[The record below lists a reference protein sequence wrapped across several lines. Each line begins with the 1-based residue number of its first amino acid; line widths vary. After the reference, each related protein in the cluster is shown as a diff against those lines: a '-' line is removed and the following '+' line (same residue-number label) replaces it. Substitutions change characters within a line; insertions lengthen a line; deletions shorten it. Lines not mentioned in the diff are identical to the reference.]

1 MPIEGRIVHFRLGAK
16 SQNPKEV
23 IVEVVGVNNVKEA
36 SKLLHRKVIWKN
48 ERGLEIIGKVKRLH
62 GRKGRVIVRFRKP
75 LPGQAVGTSVL
86 IM

>member
-1 MPIEGRIVHFRLGAK
+1 MPIEGHIIHFRLGAK

-23 IVEVVGVNNVKEA
+23 IVEVVGINNIKEA
-36 SKLLHRKVIWKN
+36 SKLLHRKVIWRDK
-48 ERGLEIIGKVKRLH
+48 RGLEIRGKVKRLH
-62 GRKGRVIVRFRKP
+62 GKKGRVIVRFRKP